1 MPDTSPDSEVDLL
14 EDVELVSLDELHP
27 YSNNAKEHPAR
38 QLDKIEA
45 QIREFGWDVPIVAD
59 ASLDRGEIVKG
70 HGRFYTARDRL
81 DLDRVP
87 VIWQE
92 YETKAEKR
100 AERIGDNRSAESDWD
115 DEMLS
120 VELDRLLEDDFDLTL
135 TALDEDEIDDL
146 LELQDPPALD
156 VDDEPEVENEQRVVI
171 VAETEA
177 EAQAIGDWAEA
188 NDYEW
193 HVVDQ

>member
-1 MPDTSPDSEVDLL
+1 MPDTSTEGEVDLL
-14 EDVELVSLDELHP
+14 EDVELVALDELHP

-45 QIREFGWDVPIVAD
+45 QVREFGWDVPIVAD

-70 HGRFYTARDRL
+70 HGRFYVARDRL

-100 AERIGDNRSAESDWD
+100 AERIGDNRAAESEWD

-146 LELQDPPALD
+146 LELQEPPALD
-156 VDDEPEVENEQRVVI
+156 ADDEPEVENEQRVVI

-177 EAQAIGDWAEA
+177 EAQEIGDWAEA

>member
-1 MPDTSPDSEVDLL
+1 MTVDVDLRD
-14 EDVELVSLDELHP
+14 DVDLVDLDELYP
-27 YSNNAKEHPAR
+27 YSNNPKEHPAR

-59 ASLDRGEIVKG
+59 ANLERGEIVKG
-70 HGRFYTARDRL
+70 HGRFLVARDRL

-92 YETKAEKR
+92 YESEADKR

-120 VELDRLLEDDFDLTL
+120 VELDRLLEDDYDLAL

-146 LELQDPPALD
+146 LELQEPPDL
-156 VDDEPEVENEQRVVI
+156 VDDEEPDVENDQRVVI

-177 EAQAIGDWAEA
+177 EAQEIGDWAEA
-188 NDYEW
+188 NGYEW

>member
-1 MPDTSPDSEVDLL
+1 VVRVTDAVDVDLRR
-14 EDVELVSLDELHP
+14 DVELVALDDLHP

-59 ASLDRGEIVKG
+59 GNLDRGEIVKG
-70 HGRFYTARDRL
+70 HGRYYVARDRL

-100 AERIGDNRSAESDWD
+100 AERIGDNRSAESEWD

-120 VELDRLLEDDFDLTL
+120 VELDRLLEDDYDLAL

-146 LELQDPPALD
+146 LELQEPPPLD

-171 VAETEA
+171 VAETED
-177 EAQAIGDWAEA
+177 EASEIGQWAEA
-188 NDYEW
+188 NGYEW